1 MDWAYYWL
9 LMGILAFGFV
19 IANLIRAALGKRRG
33 WQVLLFASLS
43 CGALTMLCMVQMVNN
58 WVQKEDWSALLDCVP
73 AMASWLTIAL
83 CLGILLNLLALCLH
97 LRGEV
102 KT

>member
-1 MDWAYYWL
+1 
-9 LMGILAFGFV
+9 
-19 IANLIRAALGKRRG
+19 
-33 WQVLLFASLS
+33 
-43 CGALTMLCMVQMVNN
+43 MLCMVQMVNN

>member
-43 CGALTMLCMVQMVNN
+43 CGALTMLCMVQMVNRSEERR
-58 WVQKEDWSALLDCVP
+58 VGTEC
-73 AMASWLTIAL
+73 
-83 CLGILLNLLALCLH
+83 
-97 LRGEV
+97 
-102 KT
+102 

>member
-19 IANLIRAALGKRRG
+19 IANLI
-33 WQVLLFASLS
+33 LLFASLS